1 MSHTDISTFYDSI
14 YTHSIV
20 WALHGKD
27 NTKKLKFNIK
37 TKQKLNKLGDE
48 IDTIFQ
54 SMSYGETHGIPQ
66 GNIISDFIAE
76 ILLGYLDVCVFY
88 SLRKKHLDYKIL
100 REAAA
105 KMGVPSLEE
114 NACTAIT
121 NLVSIKR
128 PEKSIDIGC
137 GIGVSSYAILK
148 GFPATNLTAIDSNLE
163 RGLFFQ
169 NHFKDYKNVEYYQM
183 RGEQYL
189 KTCDKTFDFAFIDSV
204 KREYFNIWQLLRPKL
219 NKNACVVF
227 DDILI
232 YGFVMAEEAETPYKY
247 QTNRKEVQN
256 FISHIFSDTSL
267 NAQIIPV
274 NGGLLI
280 ISLK

>member
-1 MSHTDISTFYDSI
+1 
-14 YTHSIV
+14 
-20 WALHGKD
+20 
-27 NTKKLKFNIK
+27 
-37 TKQKLNKLGDE
+37 
-48 IDTIFQ
+48 
-54 SMSYGETHGIPQ
+54 
-66 GNIISDFIAE
+66 
-76 ILLGYLDVCVFY
+76 
-88 SLRKKHLDYKIL
+88 
-100 REAAA
+100 
-105 KMGVPSLEE
+105 
-114 NACTAIT
+114 
-121 NLVSIKR
+121 
-128 PEKSIDIGC
+128 
-137 GIGVSSYAILK
+137 
-148 GFPATNLTAIDSNLE
+148 
-163 RGLFFQ
+163 
-169 NHFKDYKNVEYYQM
+169 M

-204 KREYFNIWQLLRPKL
+204 KREYFNIWQLIRPKL

-274 NGGLLI
+274 SGGLLV

>member
-1 MSHTDISTFYDSI
+1 MNVSFSPTICENYLKS
-14 YTHSIV
+14 
-20 WALHGKD
+20 LD
-27 NTKKLKFNIK
+27 NI
-37 TKQKLNKLGDE
+37 E
-48 IDTIFQ
+48 
-54 SMSYGETHGIPQ
+54 
-66 GNIISDFIAE
+66 
-76 ILLGYLDVCVFY
+76 
-88 SLRKKHLDYKIL
+88 DYKIL

-114 NACTAIT
+114 NACTALT
-121 NLVSIKR
+121 NIVSIKR

-148 GFPATNLTAIDSNLE
+148 GFPVTNLTAIDSNLE

-169 NHFKDYKNVEYYQM
+169 NHFKDYKNVAYYQM

-204 KREYFNIWQLLRPKL
+204 KREYFNIWQLIRPKL

-256 FISHIFSDTSL
+256 FISHIFSDISL

-274 NGGLLI
+274 NGGLLV

>member
-1 MSHTDISTFYDSI
+1 MNVSFSPTICENYLKS
-14 YTHSIV
+14 
-20 WALHGKD
+20 LD
-27 NTKKLKFNIK
+27 NT
-37 TKQKLNKLGDE
+37 E
-48 IDTIFQ
+48 
-54 SMSYGETHGIPQ
+54 
-66 GNIISDFIAE
+66 
-76 ILLGYLDVCVFY
+76 
-88 SLRKKHLDYKIL
+88 DYKIL

-114 NACTAIT
+114 NACTALT

-148 GFPATNLTAIDSNLE
+148 GFPETNLTALDGNLE

-169 NHFKDYKNVEYYQM
+169 NHFKNYKNVEYYQM

-189 KTCDKTFDFAFIDSV
+189 KTCDNTFDFAFIDSV

-227 DDILI
+227 D
-232 YGFVMAEEAETPYKY
+232 YKY

>member
-1 MSHTDISTFYDSI
+1 MNVLFSPTICENY
-14 YTHSIV
+14 
-20 WALHGKD
+20 LKCLD
-27 NTKKLKFNIK
+27 NV
-37 TKQKLNKLGDE
+37 E
-48 IDTIFQ
+48 
-54 SMSYGETHGIPQ
+54 
-66 GNIISDFIAE
+66 
-76 ILLGYLDVCVFY
+76 
-88 SLRKKHLDYKIL
+88 DYKAL
-100 REAAA
+100 RQAAHN
-105 KMGVPSLEE
+105 MGVPSLEE
-114 NACTAIT
+114 NACTALTSI
-121 NLVSIKR
+121 VSIKC
-128 PEKSIDIGC
+128 PKKSIDIGC

-204 KREYFNIWQLLRPKL
+204 KREYFSIWQLLRPKL

-256 FISHIFSDTSL
+256 FINHIFSDTSL

-274 NGGLLI
+274 SGGLLV

>member
-1 MSHTDISTFYDSI
+1 MNVSFSPTICENYLKS
-14 YTHSIV
+14 
-20 WALHGKD
+20 LD
-27 NTKKLKFNIK
+27 NT
-37 TKQKLNKLGDE
+37 E
-48 IDTIFQ
+48 
-54 SMSYGETHGIPQ
+54 
-66 GNIISDFIAE
+66 
-76 ILLGYLDVCVFY
+76 
-88 SLRKKHLDYKIL
+88 DYKIL
-100 REAAA
+100 REVAA

-148 GFPATNLTAIDSNLE
+148 GNPNTKLTAIDSNLE
-163 RGLFFQ
+163 RGIFFQ
-169 NHFKDYKNVEYYQM
+169 NYFKDYKNVHYYQI

-189 KTCDKTFDFAFIDSV
+189 KTCDDTFDFAFIDSV

-274 NGGLLI
+274 NGGLLV

>member
-1 MSHTDISTFYDSI
+1 MNVSFSPTICENYLKS
-14 YTHSIV
+14 
-20 WALHGKD
+20 LD
-27 NTKKLKFNIK
+27 NT
-37 TKQKLNKLGDE
+37 E
-48 IDTIFQ
+48 
-54 SMSYGETHGIPQ
+54 
-66 GNIISDFIAE
+66 
-76 ILLGYLDVCVFY
+76 
-88 SLRKKHLDYKIL
+88 DYKIL

-114 NACTAIT
+114 NACTALT

-137 GIGVSSYAILK
+137 GIGVSSYALD
-148 GFPATNLTAIDSNLE
+148 GNLE

-169 NHFKDYKNVEYYQM
+169 NHFKNYKNVEYYQM

-189 KTCDKTFDFAFIDSV
+189 KTCDNTFDFAFIDSV